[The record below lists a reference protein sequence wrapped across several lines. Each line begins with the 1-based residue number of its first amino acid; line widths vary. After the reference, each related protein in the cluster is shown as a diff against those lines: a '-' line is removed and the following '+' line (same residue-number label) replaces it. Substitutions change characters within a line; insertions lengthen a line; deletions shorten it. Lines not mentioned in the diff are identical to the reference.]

1 MIILYSNGCP
11 KCNILKKKLKDKNI
25 SYIEENDQKIMLD
38 MGLKTVPW
46 LKVNEKLMDFY
57 EANKWINEYME

>member
-25 SYIEENDQKIMLD
+25 RYIEENNQEVMLD

-46 LKVNEKLMDFY
+46 LSIDSEMMDFNQ
-57 EANKWINEYME
+57 AVKWINEQ